1 MDCKSSTLSEEGIVV
16 EDVDGDKDSLS
27 SSMLCGEGM
36 DVGDVISI
44 RDDKSFETIFE
55 KFTFETA
62 Y

>member
-1 MDCKSSTLSEEGIVV
+1 MDCKSSMLSEEGIVV
-16 EDVDGDKDSLS
+16 GDVDGDKDSLS